1 MKLFPAVAVLGAV
14 WTIFSLPAGA
24 HSASDAY
31 LTLTAA
37 PAAPSPASGTAA
49 PAKTAGAAP
58 TGTAGTA
65 AAPAGTAG
73 NATVA
78 PAASSG
84 PPGRVL
90 HGQWDIALKDLNFVL
105 NLDDDGDGHVTWG
118 ETKHHHADIERYAM
132 SHLRLA
138 DAAGLSCAIKPTAQ
152 LIDDHADGAYLAL
165 FFDVTCAQRSKKLK
179 LDYSLFFDI
188 DPSHRGIFVLHDGD
202 DIATSVLAPQ
212 NAAIDLVL

>member
-1 MKLFPAVAVLGAV
+1 MKLFPGVAVLGAV
-14 WTIFSLPAGA
+14 WTVFGLPAGA

-37 PAAPSPASGTAA
+37 APTAPFPTSGTAA
-49 PAKTAGAAP
+49 PARTAAP
-58 TGTAGTA
+58 AGTAA

-73 NATVA
+73 NATAA
-78 PAASSG
+78 PAGSAG

-118 ETKHHHADIERYAM
+118 ETKHHHTDIERYAM

-138 DAAGLSCAIKPTAQ
+138 DAAGSSCAIKPTGQ

-165 FFDVTCAQRSKKLK
+165 FFDVMCAQRSKKLK